1 MPTFT
6 IGREINCDVPIAD
19 ESVSRVHAE
28 IWLSPDGALMLA
40 DRGSSNG
47 TTVIRNG
54 LAFPLKEDT
63 VLPSDEVRIGRVTL
77 KVSELV
83 AAVESR
89 HPGALTPSARPVPA
103 PPRPPTAVPPPPPV
117 AARPPAPQPPAAQ
130 PPARATASRT
140 AARPAPRSGPFS
152 GGGPCSNSAA
162 SAAAA
167 STSAAAPARAAAT
180 AHGSSGI
187 GPVHLRKMENRR
199 PGVPLLYALRTAEEI
214 TTMDKIRGEESHAR

>member
-1 MPTFT
+1 MTAPSNEATMPTFT

-19 ESVSRVHAE
+19 DSVSRVHAE

-117 AARPPAPQPPAAQ
+117 APPPPAPQPPPAQ
-130 PPARATASRT
+130 PPAQPGPPPTPPLAPQPP
-140 AARPAPRSGPFS
+140 RPPQP
-152 GGGPCSNSAA
+152 
-162 SAAAA
+162 
-167 STSAAAPARAAAT
+167 
-180 AHGSSGI
+180 
-187 GPVHLRKMENRR
+187 
-199 PGVPLLYALRTAEEI
+199 PLAQPP
-214 TTMDKIRGEESHAR
+214 